1 MSSSG
6 RGRDGSCFSVLLRCK
21 EIKIKQ
27 AYIYMVIKR
36 NSART
41 RDGFGS
47 KQQSKGTKAREANRR
62 ASRRSSAK
70 ESESSEGERGH
81 I

>member
-1 MSSSG
+1 
-6 RGRDGSCFSVLLRCK
+6 
-21 EIKIKQ
+21 
-27 AYIYMVIKR
+27 MVIKR

-70 ESESSEGERGH
+70 ERARAVRERGGTYKKNRGRQAAAFTGL
-81 I
+81 IQASRIPAYFN